1 MIVIVTTGGTIAMK
15 RDEQAGGAVPTL
27 GGQDFLTFLPAD
39 ITDVRVEEYCHL
51 PSAQFTVETI
61 WGLRERVYELVRS
74 PEVDGVVITHGT
86 DVLEEVA
93 CLLDW
98 TVYTDK
104 PIVLTGAMRSA
115 SEAGYEG
122 TANLITAVRVAASP
136 AAAVL
141 GTLVVL
147 NDEIHAARHVTKT
160 HSRSVQ
166 TFQSPPWGPLGR
178 VDGERVSIVQRV
190 RREVPGTFTCN
201 RLEEDVHLIKLTVG
215 ADDALLRYLI
225 ERGAKGAVLEVF
237 GSGRIPPW
245 WLPTIKEAIAGG
257 MVVVATSRCP
267 AGRLYDGY
275 GFSGSYKDLV
285 VAGVL
290 FAGDLNGQKARIRL
304 MVALGATDDAAEVRR
319 WFDEA

>member
-27 GGQDFLTFLPAD
+27 GSQDFLTFLPTD
-39 ITDVRVEEYCHL
+39 IADVRVEEYCNL
-51 PSAQFTVETI
+51 PSAQFTLKTI
-61 WGLRERVYELVRS
+61 WGLRGRVDELVRS
-74 PEVDGVVITHGT
+74 LAVEGVVITHGT

-98 TVYTDK
+98 TVDTDK

-115 SEAGYEG
+115 SEASYDGI
-122 TANLITAVRVAASP
+122 ANLIAAVRVAANQV
-136 AAAVL
+136 AAGL

-147 NDEIHAARHVTKT
+147 NDEIHAARHATKT

-178 VDGERVSIVQRV
+178 VDGEQVSIVQRV
-190 RREVPGTFTCN
+190 EREHIPCA
-201 RLEEDVHLIKLTVG
+201 RLEENVHLIKLSVG
-215 ADDALLRYLI
+215 ADDSLLRYLI
-225 ERGAKGAVLEVF
+225 ERGAKGAVIEVF

-245 WLPTIKEAIAGG
+245 WLPTIKEAVEGG

-267 AGRLYDGY
+267 TGRLYDGY
-275 GFSGSYKDLV
+275 GFTGSYKDLV
-285 VAGVL
+285 AAGAL
-290 FAGDLNGQKARIRL
+290 FAGDLNGQKARLRL
-304 MVALGATDDAAEVRR
+304 MVTLGATDDPAEVRQ
-319 WFDEA
+319 WFETG

>member
-27 GGQDFLTFLPAD
+27 GSQDFLTFLPAD
-39 ITDVRVEEYCHL
+39 ITDVRVEEYCNL
-51 PSAQFTVETI
+51 PSAQFTIETI
-61 WGLRERVYELVRS
+61 WGIRERVDELVRS
-74 PEVDGVVITHGT
+74 PGVDGVVITHGT

-98 TVYTDK
+98 TVDTDK

-122 TANLITAVRVAASP
+122 TANLIAAVRVAAGP
-136 AAAVL
+136 VAAGL

-160 HSRSVQ
+160 HSRDVQ

-178 VDGERVSIVQRV
+178 VDGDRVSIVQRV
-190 RREVPGTFTCN
+190 EREFIPCA

-215 ADDALLRYLI
+215 TDDALLRYLI
-225 ERGAKGAVLEVF
+225 ERGAKGAVIEVF

-245 WLPTIKEAIAGG
+245 WLPTIKEAIEGG

-267 AGRLYDGY
+267 TGRLYDGY

-285 VAGVL
+285 AAGVL
-290 FAGDLNGQKARIRL
+290 LAGDLNGQKARIRL
-304 MVALGATDDAAEVRR
+304 MVALGATDDPTEVRQ
-319 WFDEA
+319 WFEAE